1 MNVTIITI
9 GDEIL
14 IGQIVD
20 TNSAWIAQE
29 LNLIGAHIKRIV
41 SIGDDQQDIINA
53 LQDST
58 SESEVTIMTGGLGP
72 TKDDITKDAI
82 ATFLQVSKVFHEE
95 TYQRILRFF
104 AKLERQ
110 PTEAHRQQCY
120 LPDGAQ
126 ILPNK
131 MGTAPG
137 MWFNYQGRAI
147 VSIPGVPYE
156 MKYLME
162 HEVIP
167 KIARQFVGKPIA
179 HRTIL
184 TVGEGE
190 SKIAERL
197 EYIEDHLPSG
207 MKLAYLPG
215 LGRVRLRLTA
225 YGEDRQ
231 IVNNLLQEYVG
242 KIEAVIPELIF
253 GYEKLTLEEAIGQ
266 LLLRKKLTIATA
278 ESCTGGLL
286 SHQIVSVPGS
296 SAYFMGG
303 VIAYDNQVKIEH
315 LQVSP
320 KTLQQYGAVSEQTV
334 IEMVKGALKK
344 FDTDLAVSV
353 SGIAGPSG
361 GTPEKPVGTIWIA
374 IGHQNHI
381 NTKKIFIGKNRLTNI
396 QYTVVQALNMI
407 RLFVFEHFP
416 ND

>member
-1 MNVTIITI
+1 MKVTIITI

-14 IGQIVD
+14 IGQIID

-41 SIGDDQQDIINA
+41 SVGDDQEDIIKA
-53 LQDST
+53 LREST
-58 SESEVTIMTGGLGP
+58 SESEVTILTGGLGP

-82 ATFLQVSKVFHEE
+82 ATFLQVTKVFHDP
-95 TYQRILRFF
+95 TYQRILKFF

-110 PTEAHRQQCY
+110 PTAAHRQQCY
-120 LPDGAQ
+120 LPDGAI

-137 MWFNYQGRAI
+137 MWFDYHGRAI

-167 KIARQFVGKPIA
+167 KIAKQFVGKPIA

-197 EYIEDHLPSG
+197 AHIEDHLPAG
-207 MKLAYLPG
+207 VKLAYLPG

-231 IVNNLLQEYVG
+231 MVDKLLQEYG
-242 KIEAVIPELIF
+242 TKIEATIPELIF

-266 LLLRKKLTIATA
+266 LLAKKQLTMATA

-303 VIAYDNQVKIEH
+303 LIAYDNQVKIEQ

-320 KTLQQYGAVSEQTV
+320 QTLDQYGAVSEQTV
-334 IEMVKGALKK
+334 IEMVNGALEK
-344 FDTDLAVSV
+344 FGTDLAVSV

-361 GTPEKPVGTIWIA
+361 GTPTKPVGTIWIA
-374 IGHQNHI
+374 IGSKKQI
-381 NTKKIFIGKNRLTNI
+381 RTKKIFIGKNRLTNI